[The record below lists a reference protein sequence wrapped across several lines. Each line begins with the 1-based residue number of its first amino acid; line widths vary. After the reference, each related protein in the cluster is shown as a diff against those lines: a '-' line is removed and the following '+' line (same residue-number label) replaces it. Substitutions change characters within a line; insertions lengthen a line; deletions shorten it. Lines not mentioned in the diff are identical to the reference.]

1 MYIARRYSF
10 RNGNRLQLTIRWK
23 PKCYPIYIEVN
34 NGTDLTAQAPTF
46 ELTPGATINP
56 ASGTTHN
63 FTKPVRYTTTSED
76 GKWHRTYAI
85 SLHYPSTTNIP
96 TSFHFET
103 VKKVSNYYVFYEEAP
118 GHATLTWASGNQ
130 GFALT
135 GGGNSPEEYPTTIAQ
150 KDVPAIVWSWWLIL
164 PET

>member
-1 MYIARRYSF
+1 MRKQISKNVYCPPIFFSGTEIDYNLPFDESLNA
-10 RNGNRLQLTIRWK
+10 
-23 PKCYPIYIEVN
+23 YPIYIEVN

-103 VKKVSNYYVFYEEAP
+103 VKK
-118 GHATLTWASGNQ
+118 
-130 GFALT
+130 
-135 GGGNSPEEYPTTIAQ
+135 
-150 KDVPAIVWSWWLIL
+150 
-164 PET
+164 